1 MMPNKAKAQLQMV
14 WPQPLLT
21 SPPSAHVCPGYSLR
35 TYWQGDEPGFYK
47 VMALAGWPGW
57 NDESMR
63 PWVARIVPQCW
74 YMAVHEESGGIVA
87 TAMGLHDHSDAH
99 PFGGELGWVA
109 GHPAHAG
116 HGLGAAVSAAVT
128 ARLIGAGYRN
138 IHLYTEDER
147 LAALKVYLRLGYVPF
162 LASPDMQ
169 ERWQAIYSKLNW
181 PHGDSLTSK
190 EPATALPP
198 RLMKK
203 DFYTEAEYL
212 AWERDAPYKSEYVNG
227 QIIPL
232 NGEVRRTPGSAGK
245 HGQVLA
251 NAIGSL
257 WVALKG
263 DPCHVL
269 TSDAKVRSGAG
280 SLRSPDALVVC
291 GIIEYHDQGQTVI
304 ANPVVL
310 VEVLSPG
317 TEAADRGDKLHEY
330 QGIENLQSYLLVSQ
344 NAASMEHYT
353 RRADGQ
359 WMYQTVQGLESTLAI
374 PALNIT
380 LALADI
386 YEGIDFEAVRGD

>member
-1 MMPNKAKAQLQMV
+1 MPNKANAQLQMV
-14 WPQPLLT
+14 WPEPLLA
-21 SPPSAHVCPGYSLR
+21 SPPNVSVCPGYELR
-35 TYWQGDEPGFYK
+35 PYRPGDEPGFYK
-47 VMALAGWPGW
+47 VMALAGWLGW
-57 NDESMR
+57 NNESIR
-63 PWVARIVPQCW
+63 PWVAWIVPQCW
-74 YMAVHEESGGIVA
+74 YMAVHKESGEIAA

-116 HGLGAAVSAAVT
+116 HGLGTAVSAAVT

-138 IHLYTEDER
+138 IHLYTEDQR

-162 LASPDMQ
+162 LASPDTQ

-181 PHGDSLTSK
+181 PHGASLTSK
-190 EPATALPP
+190 EPATALPS
-198 RLMKK
+198 RLVKK

-232 NGEVRRTPGSAGK
+232 NGEMRRTPGSAGK

-251 NAIGSL
+251 NAIGAL

-263 DPCHVL
+263 GPCHVL

-304 ANPVVL
+304 TNLVVL

-317 TEAADRGDKLHEY
+317 TEATDRGDKLHEY
-330 QGIENLQSYLLVSQ
+330 QGIENLQSCLLVSQ
-344 NAASMEHYT
+344 SAACIEQYT
-353 RRADGQ
+353 RLGSSQ
-359 WMYQTVQGLESTLAI
+359 WSYEAAQGTDSAITI
-374 PALNIT
+374 PALNVM
-380 LALADI
+380 LRLADI
-386 YEGIDFEAVRGD
+386 YENIDFEGKHEE